1 MTTSKKALG
10 VFSGDQ
16 RTSICMS
23 KLGRTLQSSAAKAN
37 WNEMVKMLFWA
48 DPHQGRPGEIRKL
61 VPFADSSQVVDGAS
75 YNPDQFQYI
84 LMLMLIISTAEKRT
98 EELYGRLFSERCD
111 AISKEHE
118 LQDDQYWTAEK
129 VPAEW
134 VDLNA
139 EFEQR
144 SRQILLATLREYHQD
159 EIADMVE
166 SDGPDQLFSIIQKV
180 KSQFLNLLENVTPGA
195 ETETY
200 SRKGSIPETLQP
212 TARKTRSRSQK
223 VK

>member
-1 MTTSKKALG
+1 MTASKKALG
-10 VFSGDQ
+10 AFSGDQ

-23 KLGRTLQSSAAKAN
+23 KLGRTLQSAAAKTN

-61 VPFADSSQVVDGAS
+61 VPFSDPSQLVDGAS

-84 LMLMLIISTAEKRT
+84 LVLMLIISTAEKRT
-98 EELYGRLFSERCD
+98 QELYGRLFSERCD
-111 AISKEHE
+111 AISKDHE
-118 LQDDQYWTAEK
+118 LLDDQYWTSGK

-134 VDLNA
+134 ADLNT

-144 SRQILLATLREYHQD
+144 SQQILLATLREYHQD
-159 EIADMVE
+159 EIAELVE
-166 SDGPDQLFSIIQKV
+166 NDGPDQLFSIIQEV
-180 KSQFLNLLENVTPGA
+180 KSQFLKLLENVPPGV
-195 ETETY
+195 ETEIN

-212 TARKTRSRSQK
+212 TARKSRIRTQK
-223 VK
+223 AK